1 MDQNIFLL
9 DISHLTEI
17 DMATFIEGKIV
28 LLDNIDSPSAGQMAQ
43 QPKNSFPVQARMS
56 MVLLCLEGEL
66 QIRIA
71 LKEYVLHPNMFV
83 IIIPGIIFEVL
94 STSDDFRGFMV
105 ATRNDFM
112 PVTEK
117 TTQVMSFYKC
127 LQEKYCFTFEEKDV
141 PEFVKVYRAIK
152 ETLLDEEHPFRIS
165 ISQSYVQIMYYRMAP
180 VVIKEA
186 EMQSK
191 YPRTRQEEIFY
202 NFVNAVETHYRKE
215 RSVKFYADLLC
226 LSPKYLSSVI
236 YKVSQKLAGEWID
249 GYVILEAKT
258 LLKSGKLTVQQISEQ
273 LNFPN
278 QSFFGK
284 FFKRCAGMSPKEYKN
299 K

>member
-9 DISHLTEI
+9 DISHLAEI

-43 QPKNSFPVQARMS
+43 QPHNSFPVQARMS
-56 MVLLCLEGEL
+56 MVLFCLEGEL

-186 EMQSK
+186 ELQSK

-202 NFVNAVETHYRKE
+202 NFISAVETHYRKE

-258 LLKSGKLTVQQISEQ
+258 LLKSGKLTIQQISEQ

-284 FFKRCAGMSPKEYKN
+284 FFKRFAGMSPKEYKN